1 MTVEKSEPDK
11 KPTDTHLDFVDMD
24 AIKTEVYDIIEVAIH
39 AAVAAGELVISEV
52 PTIPFSPTKT
62 LEHGDI
68 ATPIALGLAKQARM
82 APRKIAEIIVTHINL
97 DAHPTIRQID
107 IAGAGFINI
116 HLSDNWLYDTLQAI
130 ATMRETYGTC
140 NKGEGKQ
147 LQIEFVSANPTGP
160 LNIVSG
166 RAAAVGDTLVNL
178 LNAIG
183 YNAIREFYV
192 NDAGGQV
199 ERLGES
205 IDVRYRQVLGEDGLE
220 IPDDGYHGE
229 YIREFAQTIVETE
242 GDTHLQLKTD
252 ERIALF
258 RDKGIAHILGQ
269 QKASLER
276 FGVNFDVWSS
286 EKAIRESGKPE
297 EIIELFRDKAYL
309 YEAEGATWF
318 RMTDF
323 GDDKDCVV
331 VRSNG
336 EYTYFV
342 PDAAYHRDKFDR
354 GFSTVIDLLGP
365 DHQGHISRLKNFAK
379 ALGLPDEWL
388 EISIIQQVNL
398 VDAEGNPQDMSKRRG
413 QFYTLDALIDELA
426 ATVGEQFAV
435 DVARYFFLMRANNTH
450 LDFNMELAI
459 THASENPVF
468 YIQYAHA
475 RCCSIFEQGD
485 EQGITPKPI
494 EVVSLKRLT
503 EPMEHELIRKL
514 AEFPSAVLLSAEAR
528 EAHRIVHYLYE
539 LAGIFHPYYNQH
551 RVLDPADMEKTDARL
566 ILIQSVQRVL
576 KNGLTLLGISAPTS
590 M

>member
-1 MTVEKSEPDK
+1 
-11 KPTDTHLDFVDMD
+11 MD
-24 AIKTEVYDIIEVAIH
+24 VIKTEVYNILEDAIR
-39 AAVAAGELVISEV
+39 AAITAGELAISEV
-52 PTIPFSPTKT
+52 PTIPFSPTKNP
-62 LEHGDI
+62 EHGDI
-68 ATPIALGLAKQARM
+68 ATPIALGLAKRARM
-82 APRKIAEIIVTHINL
+82 APRNIAEIIVKHIDP
-97 DAHPTIRQID
+97 DAHRIIRQID

-116 HLSDNWLYDTLQAI
+116 HLSDNWLYDTLQTVA
-130 ATMRETYGTC
+130 AMQAAYGTC
-140 NKGEGKQ
+140 DKGAGKRV
-147 LQIEFVSANPTGP
+147 QIEFVSANPTGP

-183 YNAIREFYV
+183 YKAVREFYV

-205 IDVRYRQVLGEDGLE
+205 IDVRYRQVLGEEGLE
-220 IPDDGYHGE
+220 IPEDGYQGE
-229 YIREFAQTIVETE
+229 YIREFAKTIVEAE
-242 GDTHLQLKTD
+242 GDTHLQLETD
-252 ERIALF
+252 ERIAFF
-258 RDKGIAHILGQ
+258 RDRGIAHILGH

-286 EKAIRESGKPE
+286 EKAIRDSGKPE
-297 EIIELFRDKAYL
+297 EIIQLFQEREYL

-331 VRSNG
+331 IRQNG

-354 GFSTVIDLLGP
+354 GFSTVIDLFGP
-365 DHQGHISRLKNFAK
+365 DHQGHISRLKNFVK
-379 ALGLPDEWL
+379 ALGLPDDWL

-398 VDAEGNPQDMSKRRG
+398 VDAEGNRLDMSKRRG
-413 QFYTLDALIDELA
+413 QFYTLDTLIDELSE
-426 ATVGEQFAV
+426 TVGERFAV

-475 RCCSIFEQGD
+475 RCCSIFDQGS
-485 EQGITPKPI
+485 EHGIIAKSI
-494 EVVSLKRLT
+494 EEVSLKRLT
-503 EPMEHELIRKL
+503 EPIEHELIRKL
-514 AEFPSAVLLSAEAR
+514 AEFPSIVLLSAETR
-528 EAHRIVHYLYE
+528 EAHRVTHYLHE
-539 LAGIFHPYYNQH
+539 LAGIFHPYYNRH
-551 RVLDPADMEKTDARL
+551 RVLDSEDLEKTHARL
-566 ILIQSVQRVL
+566 ILVRSVQTVL
-576 KNGLTLLGISAPTS
+576 KNGLTLLGISASES

>member
-1 MTVEKSEPDK
+1 
-11 KPTDTHLDFVDMD
+11 MD
-24 AIKTEVYDIIEVAIH
+24 AIKTEVYNILESAIRTAIEM
-39 AAVAAGELVISEV
+39 GELSIAEV
-52 PTIPFSPTKT
+52 PDIPFSPTKT
-62 LEHGDI
+62 PEHGDI
-68 ATPIALGLAKQARM
+68 ATPVALGLAKQARM
-82 APRKIAEIIVTHINL
+82 APRNIAEIIVNHINL
-97 DAHPTIRQID
+97 DTHPTVRQID

-116 HLSDNWLYDTLQAI
+116 HLSDEWLYDTLRTI
-130 ATMRETYGTC
+130 ASMQSQYGTC
-140 NKGEGKQ
+140 DKGAGEH

-183 YNAIREFYV
+183 YKAIREYYV

-199 ERLGES
+199 DRLGES
-205 IDVRYRQVLGEDGLE
+205 IDVRYRQALGEEDLK
-220 IPDDGYHGE
+220 IPEGGYQGE
-229 YIREFAQTIVETE
+229 YLREFAADIVETE
-242 GDTHLQLKTD
+242 GDKFLQLKAD
-252 ERIALF
+252 ERIADF
-258 RDKGIAHILGQ
+258 RDKGIAHILAQ

-297 EIIELFRDKAYL
+297 KIMELFREKEHL

-331 VRSNG
+331 IRSNG

-354 GFSTVIDLLGP
+354 GFTTVIDLLGP
-365 DHQGHISRLKNFAK
+365 DHQGHITHLKNFVK
-379 ALGLPDEWL
+379 ALGMPDDWL
-388 EISIIQQVNL
+388 EIFIIQWVNII
-398 VDAEGNPQDMSKRRG
+398 DAEGNRSEMSKRLG
-413 QFYTLDALIDELA
+413 QFLTLDDLIDELA
-426 ATVGEQFAV
+426 ETVGEQFAV

-450 LDFNMELAI
+450 LDFNMELAV

-475 RCCSIFEQGD
+475 RCCSIFEQGN

-494 EVVSLKRLT
+494 EVVSLKQLT
-503 EPMEHELIRKL
+503 EPMEYELIRKL
-514 AEFPSAVLLSAEAR
+514 AEFPAVVLLSAEAR
-528 EAHRIVHYLYE
+528 EAHRVPHYLHE

-551 RVLDPADMEKTDARL
+551 RVLDPKDMEKTHARL
-566 ILIQSVQRVL
+566 ILVQSVQTVL
-576 KNGLTLLGISAPTS
+576 RNGLTLLGISAPTS

>member
-1 MTVEKSEPDK
+1 MPIPTSDK
-11 KPTDTHLDFVDMD
+11 
-24 AIKTEVYDIIEVAIH
+24 
-39 AAVAAGELVISEV
+39 
-52 PTIPFSPTKT
+52 
-62 LEHGDI
+62 
-68 ATPIALGLAKQARM
+68 
-82 APRKIAEIIVTHINL
+82 
-97 DAHPTIRQID
+97 ID

-116 HLSDNWLYDTLQAI
+116 HLSDNWLYDTLQTIVEAQ
-130 ATMRETYGTC
+130 EVYGTC
-140 NKGEGKQ
+140 DKGEGKH

-160 LNIVSG
+160 INVVSG

-183 YNAIREFYV
+183 YKAIREYYV

-205 IDVRYRQVLGEDGLE
+205 IDVRYRQALGEEGLE
-220 IPDDGYHGE
+220 IPEGGYQGE
-229 YIREFAQTIVETE
+229 YLQEFAQNIADME
-242 GDTHLQLKTD
+242 GDTYLQLKTD
-252 ERIALF
+252 ERVAHF
-258 RDKGIAHILGQ
+258 RDEGIAHILAQ
-269 QKASLER
+269 QKTSLER

-286 EKAIRESGKPE
+286 EKAIRDSGKPE
-297 EIIELFRDKAYL
+297 EIIQVFREKEYL

-354 GFSTVIDLLGP
+354 GFTTVIDLLGP
-365 DHQGHISRLKNFAK
+365 DHQGHITHLKNFVK
-379 ALGLPDEWL
+379 ALGLPDDWL
-388 EISIIQQVNL
+388 EIFIIQQVNL
-398 VDAEGNPQDMSKRRG
+398 VDTEGKRSDMSKRRG
-413 QFYTLDALIDELA
+413 QFLTLDDLIDELA
-426 ATVGEQFAV
+426 ETVGEQFAV

-450 LDFNMELAI
+450 LDFNMELAV

-485 EQGITPKPI
+485 EQGIAPKPI
-494 EVVSLKRLT
+494 EEVSLKQLT

-514 AEFPSAVLLSAEAR
+514 AEFPSIVLLSAEAR
-528 EAHRIVHYLYE
+528 EAHRIPHYLHE
-539 LAGIFHPYYNQH
+539 LAGLFHPYYNQH
-551 RVLDPADMEKTDARL
+551 RVLDPSDMEKTYARL
-566 ILIQSVQRVL
+566 ILIRCVQSVL
-576 KNGLTLLGISAPTS
+576 KNGLTLLGISAPVS

>member
-1 MTVEKSEPDK
+1 M
-11 KPTDTHLDFVDMD
+11 DT
-24 AIKTEVYDIIEVAIH
+24 IKTEVYNILESAIH
-39 AAVAAGELVISEV
+39 AAVNAGELAISEV

-62 LEHGDI
+62 PEHGDI

-82 APRKIAEIIVTHINL
+82 APRNIAEIIVKHIDP
-97 DAHPTIRQID
+97 DAYPIIRQID
-107 IAGAGFINI
+107 IAGPGFINI
-116 HLSDNWLYDTLQAI
+116 HLSDNYLYDTLHTI
-130 ATMRETYGTC
+130 ATMQAAYGTC
-140 NKGEGKQ
+140 EKGAGKQ

-199 ERLGES
+199 QRLGES
-205 IDVRYRQVLGEDGLE
+205 IDVRYRQALGEEALE
-220 IPDDGYHGE
+220 IPEGGYQGK
-229 YIREFAQTIVETE
+229 YIQEFAETIVETD
-242 GDTHLQLKTD
+242 GNKHLGLKTD
-252 ERIALF
+252 ERVAHF
-258 RDKGIAHILGQ
+258 RDKGIAHILAQ

-286 EKAIRESGKPE
+286 EKAIRDSGKPE
-297 EIIELFRDKAYL
+297 EIIQLFQEKEYL

-331 VRSNG
+331 IRRDG

-365 DHQGHISRLKNFAK
+365 DHQGHISRLKNFVK

-388 EISIIQQVNL
+388 EIFIIQQVNL

-413 QFYTLDALIDELA
+413 QFYTLDTLIDELA
-426 ATVGEQFAV
+426 ETVGEQFAV
-435 DVARYFFLMRANNTH
+435 DVARYFFLMRANSSH

-485 EQGITPKPI
+485 EHGITPKPI
-494 EVVSLKRLT
+494 EEVSLKRLT

-514 AEFPSAVLLSAEAR
+514 AEFPSIVRLSAEAR
-528 EAHRIVHYLYE
+528 EAHRIPHYLHE
-539 LAGIFHPYYNQH
+539 LSGIFHPYYNQH
-551 RVLDPADMEKTDARL
+551 RVLNPADMEKTHARL
-566 ILIQSVQRVL
+566 TLIQSVQTVL
-576 KNGLTLLGISAPTS
+576 KNGLTLLGISAPAS

>member
-1 MTVEKSEPDK
+1 
-11 KPTDTHLDFVDMD
+11 MD
-24 AIKTEVYDIIEVAIH
+24 IIKTEVYNIIEGAIH
-39 AAVAAGELVISEV
+39 AAVAARELAISEV

-62 LEHGDI
+62 PEHGDI
-68 ATPIALGLAKQARM
+68 ATPVALGLAKQARM
-82 APRKIAEIIVTHINL
+82 APRTIAEIIVKHIDR
-97 DAHPTIRQID
+97 DAHPLIRQID

-116 HLSDNWLYDTLQAI
+116 HLSNTYLYNTLHTIAAMQA
-130 ATMRETYGTC
+130 AYGTC
-140 NKGEGKQ
+140 EKGAGKQ
-147 LQIEFVSANPTGP
+147 VQIEFVSANPTGP

-199 ERLGES
+199 QRLGES
-205 IDVRYRQVLGEDGLE
+205 IDVRYRQALGEEALE
-220 IPDDGYHGE
+220 IPEGGYQGE
-229 YIREFAQTIVETE
+229 YLREFAETIVETD
-242 GDTHLQLKTD
+242 GDKHLGLKTD
-252 ERIALF
+252 ERVARF
-258 RDKGIAHILGQ
+258 RDEGIAHILTQ

-286 EKAIRESGKPE
+286 EKAIRDSGKPE
-297 EIIELFRDKAYL
+297 AIIQLFREKAYL

-331 VRSNG
+331 IRRDG

-365 DHQGHISRLKNFAK
+365 DHQGHISRLKNFVK

-388 EISIIQQVNL
+388 EIFIIQQVNL

-413 QFYTLDALIDELA
+413 QFYTLDTLIDELA
-426 ATVGEQFAV
+426 TTVGEQFAV
-435 DVARYFFLMRANNTH
+435 DVARYFFLMRANSSH

-459 THASENPVF
+459 TQATENPVF
-468 YIQYAHA
+468 YIQYAYA

-485 EQGITPKPI
+485 EHGITPQPI
-494 EVVSLKRLT
+494 ETVSLKRLT
-503 EPMEHELIRKL
+503 EPMEYGLIRKL
-514 AEFPSAVLLSAEAR
+514 AEFPSIVRLSAEAR
-528 EAHRIVHYLYE
+528 EAHRIPHYLHE
-539 LAGIFHPYYNQH
+539 LSGIFHPYYNQH
-551 RVLDPADMEKTDARL
+551 RVLDPADMEKTHARL
-566 ILIQSVQRVL
+566 ILVQSVQTVL

>member
-1 MTVEKSEPDK
+1 
-11 KPTDTHLDFVDMD
+11 MD
-24 AIKTEVYDIIEVAIH
+24 AIKTEVYNILENAIR
-39 AAVAAGELVISEV
+39 AAITAGELSITEV
-52 PTIPFSPTKT
+52 PDIPFSPTKT
-62 LEHGDI
+62 PEHGDI

-82 APRKIAEIIVTHINL
+82 APRKIAEIIVKHIDL
-97 DAHPTIRQID
+97 EAHPTLHKID
-107 IAGAGFINI
+107 IAGAGFINV
-116 HLSDNWLYDTLQAI
+116 HLSNEWLYDTLRTI
-130 ATMRETYGTC
+130 AAMQSRYGTSD
-140 NKGEGKQ
+140 KGAGKH

-178 LNAIG
+178 LNTIG
-183 YNAIREFYV
+183 YKAIREFYV

-205 IDVRYRQVLGEDGLE
+205 IDVRYRQALGEENLE
-220 IPDDGYHGE
+220 IPEGGYQGE
-229 YIREFAQTIVETE
+229 YLREFAATIVETE
-242 GDTHLQLKTD
+242 GDKCLQLEMD
-252 ERIALF
+252 ERIAYF
-258 RDKGIAHILGQ
+258 RDKGIDHILAQ

-276 FGVNFDVWSS
+276 FGVSFDVWSS
-286 EKAIRESGKPE
+286 EKAIRDSGKPE
-297 EIIELFRDKAYL
+297 EIIERFREKQYL

-318 RMTDF
+318 RTTDF

-331 VRSNG
+331 IRSNG

-354 GFSTVIDLLGP
+354 GFTTAIDLFGP
-365 DHQGHISRLKNFAK
+365 DHQGHITRLKSFVK
-379 ALGLPDEWL
+379 ALGMPDDWL

-398 VDAEGNPQDMSKRRG
+398 VDAEGKRQDMSKRSG
-413 QFYTLDALIDELA
+413 QFYTLDTLIDELA
-426 ATVGEQFAV
+426 ETVGEQFAV

-459 THASENPVF
+459 THATENPVF

-475 RCCSIFEQGD
+475 RCCSIFEQGS

-494 EVVSLKRLT
+494 EAVSLKQLT
-503 EPMEHELIRKL
+503 EPIEYELIRKL
-514 AEFPSAVLLSAEAR
+514 AEFPAVVLLSAETR
-528 EAHRIVHYLYE
+528 EAHRVPHYLHE

-551 RVLDPADMEKTDARL
+551 RVLDPSDMEKTHARL
-566 ILIQSVQRVL
+566 TLVQSVQTVL
-576 KNGLTLLGISAPTS
+576 RNGLTLLGISAPVS

>member
-1 MTVEKSEPDK
+1 MDK
-11 KPTDTHLDFVDMD
+11 
-24 AIKTEVYDIIEVAIH
+24 IKTEIHNILESAIH
-39 AAVAAGELVISEV
+39 AAVAAEELTISEV

-62 LEHGDI
+62 PEHGDI

-82 APRKIAEIIVTHINL
+82 APRQIAEIIVSHI
-97 DAHPTIRQID
+97 DPKVHPVIHQID

-116 HLSDNWLYDTLQAI
+116 HLSDDWLYDTLRTI
-130 ATMRETYGTC
+130 VETQEAYGTC
-140 NKGEGKQ
+140 DKGEGKH

-183 YNAIREFYV
+183 YKAIREYYV

-205 IDVRYRQVLGEDGLE
+205 IDVRYQQALGEEGLE
-220 IPDDGYHGE
+220 IPEGGYQGE
-229 YIREFAQTIVETE
+229 YLQEFAQSIADTE
-242 GDTHLQLKTD
+242 GDTYLQLKTD
-252 ERIALF
+252 ERVARF
-258 RDKGIAHILGQ
+258 RDEGIAHILAQ
-269 QKASLER
+269 QKTSLER

-286 EKAIRESGKPE
+286 EKAIRDSGKPE
-297 EIIELFRDKAYL
+297 EIIQVFREKEYL

-354 GFSTVIDLLGP
+354 GFTTVIDLLGP
-365 DHQGHISRLKNFAK
+365 DHQGHITRLKNFVK
-379 ALGLPDEWL
+379 ALGLPDDWL

-398 VDAEGNPQDMSKRRG
+398 VDAEGKRQDMSKRRG
-413 QFYTLDALIDELA
+413 QFLTLDDLIDELA
-426 ATVGEQFAV
+426 ETVGEQFAV

-450 LDFNMELAI
+450 LDFNMELAV

-475 RCCSIFEQGD
+475 RCCSIFEQGN
-485 EQGITPKPI
+485 EQGIAPKPI
-494 EVVSLKRLT
+494 EGTALKQLT

-514 AEFPSAVLLSAEAR
+514 AEFPSIVLLSAEAR
-528 EAHRIVHYLYE
+528 EAHRIPHYLHE
-539 LAGIFHPYYNQH
+539 LAGLFHPYYNQH
-551 RVLDPADMEKTDARL
+551 KVLDPSDMEKTYARL
-566 ILIQSVQRVL
+566 ILIRCVQRVL
-576 KNGLTLLGISAPTS
+576 KNGLTLLGISAPVS